1 MGMIPAFKKV
11 LRIGVMA
18 VIAYGIIY
26 RFPC

>member
-1 MGMIPAFKKV
+1 MGMMPTLKKV
-11 LRIGVMA
+11 LRVGVMG

>member
-1 MGMIPAFKKV
+1 MDMIPTLKKV
-11 LRIGVMA
+11 LRVGVMA